1 MLRSRFTKYNA
12 SQNYRLLILNLIQS
26 IWNNRCTKK
35 IKDKSKRILN
45 INRNKT
51 NTIMTLKFF
60 KKYASTIEHTAVGN
74 DSIIESRDQTK
85 RTVIIWYTS
94 TATSS
99 TQQIIAEKV
108 YRLRIGR
115 HIPVGGSQ
123 GIFDF
128 SSDMKAFNT
137 GVGWPI
143 WNGKKNVQTNR

>member
-1 MLRSRFTKYNA
+1 
-12 SQNYRLLILNLIQS
+12 
-26 IWNNRCTKK
+26 
-35 IKDKSKRILN
+35 
-45 INRNKT
+45 
-51 NTIMTLKFF
+51 MTLKFF
-60 KKYASTIEHTAVGN
+60 KKYASTIEHRAVGN

-85 RTVIIWYTS
+85 RTVIICYTS

-99 TQQIIAEKV
+99 TQHIRAEKV

-137 GVGWPI
+137 GVG
-143 WNGKKNVQTNR
+143 